1 MGWAAPRIEVVADA
15 DPADL
20 QVRLAGPDDLVGDA
34 MGALRGAAALG
45 FHGSIGEM
53 MLVSDDGVPTMVLGV
68 GQPVSLG
75 RTGMR
80 RVGDTL
86 ARQRTRR
93 SVAVHGL
100 VPLAGDDVPDLIEAF
115 VEGVVGGAYQ
125 FDRYRTTATDDVPV
139 EVIRIIDDSSADL
152 VEPITA
158 GLRVGSAVALTRD
171 LVNESAS
178 VLTPTAFADHAG
190 AIARETGLDIDV
202 LDEADLA
209 RERCGGILG
218 IGRGSAEPPRL
229 VTLSTRTPNPS
240 VRVALV
246 GKGITFDAGG
256 LFLKRPESIVTM
268 KGDMAG
274 AAAILAAIALAPI
287 VAPRVEV
294 RAYLALAENLPGERA
309 IKPGDVV
316 TARNGKTIDVNDTD
330 AEGRVVLADALS
342 MAGEAGLDVILDVA
356 TLTGAKSHALGP
368 TYAASFATDDD
379 LARRVDVAGQRAGE
393 PVWRLPL
400 VEAYRSRMDSPI
412 ADLRVYDPVPHCP
425 DAIHAALFL
434 REFVPP
440 GTAWVHLDIGGCEIA
455 PRDGDVKEGMATGF
469 GARLL
474 IEFLRGYARD

>member
-1 MGWAAPRIEVVADA
+1 MGWAAPRIDVVVEADPVDLRVQLVGPEDVADEA
-15 DPADL
+15 T
-20 QVRLAGPDDLVGDA
+20 AG
-34 MGALRGAAALG
+34 LRGASVLG
-45 FHGSIGEM
+45 FSGGLGET
-53 MLVSDDGVPTMVLGV
+53 MLVSADGVPTLVVGV
-68 GQPVSLG
+68 GPRVDLD
-75 RTGMR
+75 RTRMR
-80 RVGDTL
+80 RIGDTV
-86 ARQRTRR
+86 ARQRIRR
-93 SVAVHGL
+93 SLAIHGL
-100 VPLAGDDVPDLIEAF
+100 VSLADHDAPDLIEAF
-115 VEGVVGGAYQ
+115 VEGVVTGAYE
-125 FDRYRTTATDDVPV
+125 FDRYRTMPTGDVPV
-139 EVIRIIDDSSADL
+139 EVLRIINECGVDL
-152 VEPITA
+152 VAPVTS

-178 VLTPTAFADHAG
+178 VLTPTAFADRAT
-190 AIARETGLDIDV
+190 AIARETGLDIQV
-202 LDEADLA
+202 LDEVDLA

-229 VTLSTRTPNPS
+229 VMLSTRTPNPS
-240 VRVALV
+240 TRVALV

-274 AAAILAAIALAPI
+274 AAAILAMIALAPI
-287 VAPRVEV
+287 LAPGIEV
-294 RAYLALAENLPGERA
+294 RAFLALAENLPGERA

-342 MAGEAGLDVILDVA
+342 MAGEAGPDVIVDIA

-368 TYAASFATDDD
+368 AYAASFATDDA
-379 LARRVDVAGQRAGE
+379 LARRVDLAGERAGE
-393 PVWRLPL
+393 PVWRLPI
-400 VEAYRSRMDSPI
+400 VDAYRSRMDSPI
-412 ADLRVYDPVPHCP
+412 ADLRVYDPVPNCP

-440 GTAWVHLDIGGCEIA
+440 GTPWVHLDIGGCEIA

-474 IEFLRGYARD
+474 IELLRGYASD